1 MLSDLLISLGQS
13 LVAVGQ
19 HVGNQETALANMSQ
33 QVEELTGQNTAL
45 RQELEVVDGEQ
56 SKLMLRVQQLNTA
69 LVRVQADAAYAP
81 APSHEK
87 ADTAEPATEHATDTT
102 VAEPELAAEPEHEP
116 VYSIAQASEL
126 ARKFEPTQS
135 ESLTKGNDHG

>member
-33 QVEELTGQNTAL
+33 QVEELTGKNTAL

-69 LVRVQADAAYAP
+69 LVRAQADAEYAP

-102 VAEPELAAEPEHEP
+102 VAEPEHEP

>member
-33 QVEELTGQNTAL
+33 RVEELTGQNTAL
-45 RQELEVVDGEQ
+45 RQELDVVDGEQ

-69 LVRVQADAAYAP
+69 LARAQSDAAYAP

-87 ADTAEPATEHATDTT
+87 ADTAEPATEQATDTT
-102 VAEPELAAEPEHEP
+102 VAEPEPEHEP

>member
-69 LVRVQADAAYAP
+69 LVRAQADAAYAP

-87 ADTAEPATEHATDTT
+87 ADTAEPAIEHATDTT
-102 VAEPELAAEPEHEP
+102 VAEPEPEPEP